1 MPSWRMKETN
11 LSNGKLSSPNNTR
24 VTNWNHSIKRAA
36 FRRVKVLDGHTAWST
51 NDAPVWQVHGHNAPQ
66 KGLETINMAVLR
78 RRLLSSLLLL
88 SLLGQGPRLPPSS
101 IGRPF
106 TAAIAQ
112 SERTLTGSVNDDD
125 SVVPSELR
133 QLFAW
138 RLEPNDCRAEG
149 SFAFCGVEA

>member
-66 KGLETINMAVLR
+66 KGLETINM
-78 RRLLSSLLLL
+78 SLLRSWEKLRSIVIRKYL
-88 SLLGQGPRLPPSS
+88 RDLG
-101 IGRPF
+101 
-106 TAAIAQ
+106 
-112 SERTLTGSVNDDD
+112 
-125 SVVPSELR
+125 
-133 QLFAW
+133 FAW
-138 RLEPNDCRAEG
+138 G
-149 SFAFCGVEA
+149 SRDGVDFRKQTSAVEA